1 VLGLTCG
8 SKLMNPT
15 SRGRVLAVDDKPANL
30 VALDAVLGDKY
41 ELIRANSGPEA
52 IATLERD
59 SNIDEAFTAHLG
71 RPGSVW
77 AIATVAG
84 SWIAANLALPV
95 LGMKPLEPPPFEW
108 MQCACSL
115 GALLMATAVLAAQNR
130 QRHVSEEHAQLDLH
144 INLLAEQKVAKI
156 VSLLEEL
163 RRDMPNVS
171 NREDAVAEAMTHA
184 VDPHV
189 VANALKETVE
199 VEVAA
204 EDDDSRT

>member
-1 VLGLTCG
+1 MEETPPVPPHVAETVEAVA
-8 SKLMNPT
+8 KLHARREREVP
-15 SRGRVLAVDDKPANL
+15 
-30 VALDAVLGDKY
+30 
-41 ELIRANSGPEA
+41 GPQ
-52 IATLERD
+52 R
-59 SNIDEAFTAHLG
+59 SVEAFTAHLG

-77 AIATVAG
+77 AMAIVAG
-84 SWIAANLALPV
+84 GWIAANLALPV
-95 LGMKPLEPPPFEW
+95 LGMKPLEAPPFEW

-130 QRHVSEEHAQLDLH
+130 QRRVSEEHAQLDLH

-184 VDPHV
+184 VDPRV
-189 VANALKETVE
+189 VANALKETIE

-204 EDDDSRT
+204 EDDDSRK